1 MFPANRVLL
10 GSPVPVQHCGPGFH
24 SPFSVT
30 GKLWSGSAQLGIKGR
45 NKCEPPQSVLFIVT
59 QDVQKSPDLNLACL
73 ETHNRKLSSISGEKM
88 GFSKNSSNF
97 R

>member
-1 MFPANRVLL
+1 MFPDNRVLL

-73 ETHNRKLSSISGEKM
+73 
-88 GFSKNSSNF
+88 FSLLRNPQQEAKF
-97 R
+97 HQWGKDGLLQE